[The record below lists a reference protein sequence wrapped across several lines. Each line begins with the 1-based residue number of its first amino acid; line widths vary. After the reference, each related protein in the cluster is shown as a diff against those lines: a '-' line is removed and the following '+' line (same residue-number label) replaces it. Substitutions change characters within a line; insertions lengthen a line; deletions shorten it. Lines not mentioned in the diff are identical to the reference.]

1 MIISILLILTSI
13 LISLIGIVYVYLNR
27 ENFGDTLSINLN
39 MLLFLFLGIFFFS
52 SFLLSTDVSLNE
64 DVVLILWYFS
74 IIFWVFSIGILSVTQ
89 KFVIKFEEKTILIT
103 IFYSL
108 IIGMILGLSF
118 LSNSFTINLNSN
130 SYKFIFQNLLLLY
143 LLLSYNII
151 IIIVMCYNLIR
162 YFMRLRDSTSQKIIS
177 ILTLQFSFLI
187 LLYSIYIITQN
198 ITFRYLYAIF
208 YLIGAILASYFIITK
223 PFLFI
228 ELTNKIHDFIIFHR
242 SGILLYSYNFETGQE
257 TDESLL
263 KGSILIGINHILSNF
278 IDKKD
283 QLNLIKMKNRD
294 IIFEYDNTHGYA
306 LLLTA
311 NHKNKFIDKAVNSF
325 MTKFTSLNGE
335 KLKNLNGLIDVSEF
349 RNAKEIIIENFEPFI
364 IKNNQIKKKSLF
376 INRV

>member
-13 LISLIGIVYVYLNR
+13 LISFIGIFYVYLNR

-103 IFYSL
+103 LFYSL